1 VNNVDFTTLP
11 PEVTSALIHSGPG
24 AGSLIAASAAWHQLG
39 AELED
44 SARGYASVLS
54 SLTDAWHGSSSAAML
69 TAVEPYIAWLDLAA
83 QQCQLIGSS
92 VQTVVAAF
100 ELTHFTVVHPAL
112 VAANRTRLAQL
123 LATNFFGVNLPAIA
137 ETEAEYQAMWVN
149 NSAAMY
155 RYAATS
161 ASAVVPPQFSPPP
174 PIANPTGPTI
184 PAGVV
189 SAASD
194 TVVPVASSTPAATA
208 PVPGATAAASP
219 LSTFL
224 SSLSSASGALVNNG
238 WFILGNTY
246 ANQAIAGGIPINL
259 LSYLAQLAAAQA
271 VAGSVSEV
279 ARGLGEGEAAIGPAG
294 AGLADALQTFGSG
307 RTPTAGV
314 GVGVLVGRLTM
325 PPAVVG
331 MLPASQPPVQ
341 LLSAASPLV
350 PGESG
355 VPPMLPPLMPASRT
369 PPRASSGGRRREGRD
384 YENIEYGS
392 EIPGTVMHR
401 PPSAG

>member
-1 VNNVDFTTLP
+1 MYYATLP

-24 AGSLIAASAAWHQLG
+24 AGSLIAASTMWHQLG

-54 SLTDAWHGSSSAAML
+54 SLTNAWHGSSSAAML
-69 TAVEPYIAWLDLAA
+69 TAVEPYITWLGLTA

-92 VQTVVAAF
+92 VQAVVAAF

-149 NSAAMY
+149 NSTAMY
-155 RYAATS
+155 RYATTS

-174 PIANPTGPTI
+174 PIANPAGSAI
-184 PAGVV
+184 PAGVA
-189 SAASD
+189 SAAAGA
-194 TVVPVASSTPAATA
+194 PVGSSTPVAALA
-208 PVPGATAAASP
+208 PAASP
-219 LSTFL
+219 LSTLL
-224 SSLSSASGALVNNG
+224 SSLSGGPLISNG
-238 WFILGNTY
+238 WFILANTY
-246 ANQAIAGGIPINL
+246 ANQFIAGGIPINL
-259 LSYLAQLAAAQA
+259 LTYLAQLTSAQA
-271 VAGSVSEV
+271 LQGAGEV
-279 ARGLGEGEAAIGPAG
+279 GQGLSEGEAAIAGPFMSMERELGDALGAIG
-294 AGLADALQTFGSG
+294 AGRA
-307 RTPTAGV
+307 PTAALGA
-314 GVGVLVGRLTM
+314 GVLVGKLTM

-331 MLPASQPPVQ
+331 MLPTAQPPVQ
-341 LLSAASPLV
+341 LLSAASPLSA
-350 PGESG
+350 GETG
-355 VPPMLPPLMPASRT
+355 TPLMPPLMPPS
-369 PPRASSGGRRREGRD
+369 RASAGGRRRGGRD

-392 EIPGTVMHR
+392 EIGGTVMQR